1 MPSAR
6 TGFVVP
12 VRFPTAALVWAGAA
26 AMACA
31 CVPAGNAP
39 PYDAG
44 PSTALLP
51 VAVAPTAKRPAIASP
66 PLTTVFEDNFDRAPR
81 APAAGAVDAA
91 VAAPIANALTLD
103 AALDAKDMKDTK
115 IARANA
121 TDAALVR
128 LEADAGASVSLVSG
142 EAGARTGD
150 TGDLGPDW
158 LVAGGNVGGAWRIDQ
173 GRLCGRNAKNRGV
186 WLNRTLP
193 VNARIEFD
201 ATSDSPE
208 GDIKAEV
215 WGDGLT
221 GATGVS
227 YTNATSYLVVFGG
240 WKNTLHVIA
249 RLNEHGTDR
258 KEIQVK
264 PSTDE
269 FRERAVAHG
278 QTYRFKIERSD
289 GKTVRWWVN
298 DVDMM
303 FFDDPAPLTGATHDH
318 VGFNN
323 WQVRVCYDN
332 VKVTPLS
339 PM

>member
-6 TGFVVP
+6 TGFIVP
-12 VRFPTAALVWAGAA
+12 VCFPPMVLMAAAAAAAAGAA
-26 AMACA
+26 
-31 CVPAGNAP
+31 CVPSGSAP
-39 PYDAG
+39 PYDGGSA
-44 PSTALLP
+44 STTP
-51 VAVAPTAKRPAIASP
+51 TTAVTAVPKRPAIASP
-66 PLTTVFEDNFDRAPR
+66 PLTSVFEDNFERAPR
-81 APAAGAVDAA
+81 APVADAA
-91 VAAPIANALTLD
+91 PASDAASAGDARTRAGDARAEAAAPALAIPAET
-103 AALDAKDMKDTK
+103 
-115 IARANA
+115 
-121 TDAALVR
+121 
-128 LEADAGASVSLVSG
+128 GP
-142 EAGARTGD
+142 ARTGD

-158 LVAGGNVGGAWRIDQ
+158 LVAGGNNGAWRIDQ
-173 GRLCGRNAKNRGV
+173 GRLCGRNAKNKGV

-221 GATGVS
+221 GATGTS

-264 PSTDE
+264 ASTDE

-278 QTYRFKIERSD
+278 QTYRFKIERND
-289 GKTVRWWVN
+289 GKTIRWWVN

-303 FFDDPAPLTGATHDH
+303 FFEDRAPLMGATHDH